1 MRKQASRTNE
11 ANENMPEKIT
21 CRIDHLTC
29 RNMTCVNMPKSNMPK
44 HAKKNMPE
52 EKRAEN
58 MSIKTTC
65 RSDRKKCRNRTCT
78 NKPAEQNEAKQKCR

>member
-1 MRKQASRTNE
+1 MPEHDMRKQASRTNE

-44 HAKKNMPE
+44 HAKK
-52 EKRAEN
+52 K
-58 MSIKTTC
+58 TC
-65 RSDRKKCRNRTCT
+65 RKRNVQKTC
-78 NKPAEQNEAKQKCR
+78 Q